1 MEIVFELSSL
11 CFSIFGAM
19 TQGRKYIKQSKY
31 IGNNF
36 LITIII
42 ITVPVSSWVNGKKKK
57 PKWKNTKNG
66 EEKTYKGKLQKIY
79 TNST

>member
-19 TQGRKYIKQSKY
+19 TQGRKYMKQSKY

-42 ITVPVSSWVNGKKKK
+42 ITVPVSSWVNGKKKTEMEK
-57 PKWKNTKNG
+57 YEKWGRKNV
-66 EEKTYKGKLQKIY
+66 QR
-79 TNST
+79 